1 MHFSRPDLSWIS
13 PDPVSSYAMRFV
25 DLHSV
30 SLRVFRFLFSDF
42 YLNCPNPNRTS
53 CLNPVKGKNHNCG
66 LLNYYQTYSVKMA
79 ENWPWIAKENNLAD
93 WLHDWSIT
101 HNFFWCYRPSTKNL
115 TNLKNLTVL
124 KERRYAIQNQIYYIV
139 LWDKQQIVVTGNVY
153 ICFYTGS

>member
-1 MHFSRPDLSWIS
+1 
-13 PDPVSSYAMRFV
+13 
-25 DLHSV
+25 
-30 SLRVFRFLFSDF
+30 
-42 YLNCPNPNRTS
+42 
-53 CLNPVKGKNHNCG
+53 
-66 LLNYYQTYSVKMA
+66 MA
-79 ENWPWIAKENNLAD
+79 ENWTWIAKENNLAD

-115 TNLKNLTVL
+115 TNLKYLTVL